1 MWIFFNSKSYGV
13 LQLVVG
19 WLHRWAELDTKADH
33 NYMGINPHAVQGSTV
48 LWDEFNKAMCKT
60 YVEVEKNL
68 SLYQEILE

>member
-1 MWIFFNSKSYGV
+1 
-13 LQLVVG
+13 
-19 WLHRWAELDTKADH
+19 
-33 NYMGINPHAVQGSTV
+33 MGINPHAVQGSTV